1 MSYNLDTQA
10 MKNAISITYSDNDD
24 LAEMIST
31 LTTGDSVTITG
42 LTGTV
47 RENIDETV
55 IIDIDGVEDIS
66 KSDLEDDLEDE
77 LEEDEEEEI
86 EEEILGEEPP
96 ASTIISIISGKPDEE
111 E

>member
-1 MSYNLDTQA
+1 

-66 KSDLEDDLEDE
+66 KSDLEGE
-77 LEEDEEEEI
+77 LEEDEEEEEEI

>member
-66 KSDLEDDLEDE
+66 KSDLEDE

-96 ASTIISIISGKPDEE
+96 TSTIISIISGKPDEE

>member
-1 MSYNLDTQA
+1 

-55 IIDIDGVEDIS
+55 IIDIDGVEDVS
-66 KSDLEDDLEDE
+66 KSDLEGE

>member
-1 MSYNLDTQA
+1 

-24 LAEMIST
+24 LSEMIST

-66 KSDLEDDLEDE
+66 KSDLEGE

>member
-1 MSYNLDTQA
+1 

-66 KSDLEDDLEDE
+66 KSDLEDE

-96 ASTIISIISGKPDEE
+96 VSTIISIISGKPDEE

>member
-66 KSDLEDDLEDE
+66 KSDLEGE
-77 LEEDEEEEI
+77 LEEDEEEEEEI

>member
-1 MSYNLDTQA
+1 

-66 KSDLEDDLEDE
+66 KSDLEGEM
-77 LEEDEEEEI
+77 EEDEEEEI

>member
-1 MSYNLDTQA
+1 

-66 KSDLEDDLEDE
+66 KSDLEGE

>member
-1 MSYNLDTQA
+1 MSYNLDTQD
-10 MKNAISITYSDNDD
+10 MKNAISITYSDSDD

-66 KSDLEDDLEDE
+66 KSDLEDE

>member
-66 KSDLEDDLEDE
+66 KSDLEGE

>member
-1 MSYNLDTQA
+1 

-24 LAEMIST
+24 LAGMIST

-66 KSDLEDDLEDE
+66 KSDLEDE

>member
-55 IIDIDGVEDIS
+55 IIDIDGVEDVS
-66 KSDLEDDLEDE
+66 KSDLEDE

>member
-1 MSYNLDTQA
+1 

-24 LAEMIST
+24 LTEMIST

-66 KSDLEDDLEDE
+66 KSDLEDE
-77 LEEDEEEEI
+77 LAEDEEEEI

>member
-66 KSDLEDDLEDE
+66 KSDLEDE
-77 LEEDEEEEI
+77 LEEGEEEEI

>member
-1 MSYNLDTQA
+1 

-55 IIDIDGVEDIS
+55 IIDIDGVEDVS
-66 KSDLEDDLEDE
+66 KSDLEDE

-96 ASTIISIISGKPDEE
+96 ASTIISIISGNPDEE
-111 E
+111 

>member
-24 LAEMIST
+24 LAEMISS

-66 KSDLEDDLEDE
+66 KSDLEDE